1 MFAASQVAN
10 PVASELCR
18 VPCFPLGASLGCC
31 RRLNVFVS
39 KIDPNGSCQRAGIKE
54 GDRIFSIS
62 GHEVKTLKDVTQ
74 CLQKCVSMQSV
85 ELCTCKNISTQ
96 EGEIVFSQFVLT
108 NVDRVSIEE
117 ERTDDV
123 PTTVSVKNLAGT
135 VDEGE
140 EGKTGEVSSEGTTL
154 LPSVP
159 EVENGYAVAVAHS
172 EAKAVDETGEVSA
185 SGQAPIATPD
195 PLINGQAVKSVQ
207 DVGERLQQC
216 VGMSSLPLRTCT
228 DRSGGSGQIR
238 DIVLTNADGVSIQ
251 RVRDDFLLTPEKSR
265 IDETTENEVLPL
277 RSVAAPEMLN
287 HVRGAG
293 LTKPD
298 TAKHIEAGEEGNTG
312 ELSMEGITP
321 RPSLPEVDSK
331 GGETDALSSRE
342 AGEVLMTREN
352 SRKLA
357 TDVNLDPVRK
367 KKFASSRKDKRVRS
381 GTTHLLPLQTPA
393 GHGLIGRTFLKN
405 FGQHGNFIGN
415 VFDYNG
421 EKNLYRVMYSDG
433 DGEEFEVYFL
443 ISLCSGFV

>member
-140 EGKTGEVSSEGTTL
+140 EGKTGEVSSEGTTQ
-154 LPSVP
+154 LPTVS
-159 EVENGYAVAVAHS
+159 EGENGYGVAVAHS

-185 SGQAPIATPD
+185 SG
-195 PLINGQAVKSVQ
+195 
-207 DVGERLQQC
+207 
-216 VGMSSLPLRTCT
+216 
-228 DRSGGSGQIR
+228 
-238 DIVLTNADGVSIQ
+238 
-251 RVRDDFLLTPEKSR
+251 
-265 IDETTENEVLPL
+265 
-277 RSVAAPEMLN
+277 
-287 HVRGAG
+287 
-293 LTKPD
+293 

-312 ELSMEGITP
+312 ELSMEGIIP
-321 RPSLPEVDSK
+321 PSSLPDVDSP
-331 GGETDALSSRE
+331 GGESSALSWHE
-342 AGEVLMTREN
+342 AGEVLKTGEN

-357 TDVNLDPVRK
+357 TDVNFDPVRK